1 MTQNF
6 DVISI
11 GSATIDIFVKSKDFI
26 YDKQFISLKASSK
39 NEIDEGLICSG
50 GGATNSSVTF
60 SRLGLKSG
68 CVSLIGDSYLNN
80 YIFDDLKKFKVY
92 EKFICID
99 KSSITDFSV
108 ILVAPDGSRSILTN
122 RGQTRLLEKH
132 FKWNQ
137 LKKCK
142 WFYISSLEG
151 NLDLLEQIIGFAREF
166 NIKIALN
173 PGKRELLK
181 PKRLIPLVKMV
192 DYLSLNQEEV
202 KLLFGLSQF
211 DDDLLNQVHN
221 LKIPFVTITNGR
233 QGAYVLFD
241 QKQFY
246 SPAAQSTPVDETGAG
261 DSFGAS
267 FVSALIYN
275 KTPQESLY
283 WAITNSASV
292 VSNLGSKSGL
302 LILKQINSSI
312 HKS

>member
-1 MTQNF
+1 MIQNF

-26 YDKQFISLKASSK
+26 YDKQFLSLKASSK
-39 NEIDEGLICSG
+39 NEINEGLICSG
-50 GGATNSSVTF
+50 GGATNSSVAF
-60 SRLGLKSG
+60 SRLGLKSA
-68 CVSLIGDSYLNN
+68 CVSLVGNSYLNN
-80 YIFDDLKKFKVY
+80 YIFDDLKKYKVY

-99 KSSITDFSV
+99 KSDITDLSV

-122 RGQTRLLEKH
+122 RGQTRLQEKH

-151 NLDLLEQIIGFAREF
+151 NLDLLEEIIGFAREF

-181 PKRLIPLVKMV
+181 SKKLLPLIKMI

-202 KLLFGLSQF
+202 KLLFDLSQF
-211 DDDLLNQVHN
+211 DDSLLSQVHN

-233 QGAYVLFD
+233 QGAYVLSD
-241 QKQFY
+241 QKQYY
-246 SPAAQSTPVDETGAG
+246 SPAAQSKPIDETGAG
-261 DSFGAS
+261 DSFGAT

-275 KTPQESLY
+275 KNPKDSLY
-283 WAITNSASV
+283 WSITNSASV
-292 VSNLGSKSGL
+292 VSHLGSKPGL
-302 LILKQINSSI
+302 LNLKQIKKIMSC
-312 HKS
+312 